1 MGYPLL
7 PGGLIPLRRAGNG
20 GIFRARMRSLF
31 TAAFVVTLAWPLPA
45 PASHGKSPRAEG
57 TATPAAPIAHPD
69 VTTAL
74 PPSPATQPLPPQPPQ
89 AAKPPAPPPPAVPPR
104 RFGRFDLDLP
114 FAQLRALP
122 DLKSCADALAAPAGR
137 ADCPLPRA
145 ADNLDRAQ
153 LAWEAGKN
161 GPELIALRLLFDPQ
175 TAPPLTDI
183 EWQLT
188 RGWGPP
194 SLEQLRRDREQK
206 FFTLQWEDQEHRATL
221 EAQGTLLQPS
231 RATAVVLERKQ
242 LPLGG
247 EFTAL
252 HPRPF
257 PGFRVRWIRRLD
269 YEGQLHAL
277 LWGTSLTPAQE
288 AMGENSAAFA
298 TQRNYVGLWKLL
310 PATAT
315 RPRRWRPL
323 WERTM
328 GGDSDDEDQPQHILY
343 VDARDVTGDGSPDIE
358 VELSCETCGA
368 TADELIVK
376 TVRAGKLVDL
386 LSKRDL
392 YKAQVDLGN
401 QLVRIRE
408 PEGEDDQGVTVSTY
422 AYDRGKGAFVL
433 AREERAPAPSR

>member
-1 MGYPLL
+1 MRPLL
-7 PGGLIPLRRAGNG
+7 
-20 GIFRARMRSLF
+20 
-31 TAAFVVTLAWPLPA
+31 TAACIGAVAWTGAAGAQHRKALRSDA
-45 PASHGKSPRAEG
+45 PATSRPVVARPD
-57 TATPAAPIAHPD
+57 ATTSLQQAPP
-69 VTTAL
+69 
-74 PPSPATQPLPPQPPQ
+74 
-89 AAKPPAPPPPAVPPR
+89 PPAPGQLKPPPAPQPAVPPR
-104 RFGRFDLDLP
+104 RFGRFDLDMP

-122 DLKSCADALAAPAGR
+122 DLKGCSEALAAPSGR
-137 ADCPLPRA
+137 ADCALPHA

-153 LAWEAGKN
+153 LAWEESKN
-161 GPELIALRLLFDPQ
+161 GPELTALRLIFDAQ
-175 TAPPLTDI
+175 LAPALTDL

-194 SLEQLRRDREQK
+194 SLEQLRRERDQK
-206 FFTLQWEDQEHRATL
+206 IFTLQWEDAEHRATL
-221 EAQGTLLQPS
+221 EAQGAVLQPS
-231 RATAVVLERKQ
+231 RAVAVVLERKQ
-242 LPLGG
+242 APLSG
-247 EFTAL
+247 EFSAL

-257 PGFRVRWIRRLD
+257 PGFRVRWIRRLE

-288 AMGENSAAFA
+288 VMGESSAAFA
-298 TQRNYVGLWKLL
+298 GQRNYVGLWRLE

-323 WERTM
+323 WERTT
-328 GGDSDDEDQPQHILY
+328 GGDSDEDDEPQRILY

-368 TADELIVK
+368 TANELIVK

-392 YKAQVDLGN
+392 YRAQVDLGN

-408 PEGEDDQGVTVSTY
+408 PEGEDDQGSTVSTY

-433 AREERAPAPSR
+433 AREERAPPPAR